1 MPELS
6 DPRVGVV
13 SRALHTFHGQG
24 YCSMG
29 KHNAGQ
35 SYHCF
40 DEARALLEALDG
52 ENPPGDY
59 RDPKATLTLSAR
71 QKRGR

>member
-13 SRALHTFHGQG
+13 SRALHTFHGLG

-29 KHNAGQ
+29 KHMPGQ
-35 SYHCF
+35 TFHCF
-40 DEARALLEALDG
+40 DEARAILAALDG
-52 ENPPGDY
+52 EIEPGGYPD
-59 RDPKATLTLSAR
+59 RKPALTLSAR